1 MSKDIGIPGAG
12 FMTPTQSPGFR
23 FWQTFLNWQKNI
35 DMVLAPYDL
44 TQPAFALLAV
54 SAWLSE
60 QNKAATGQSFV
71 RQKVVTEMAQLN
83 KMQVSQLLKRLQA
96 GDLVSITNYEMDRR
110 EKLIS
115 LTQKGWE
122 TLEKTVPLVED
133 VDRKAL
139 ANVSIG

>member
-1 MSKDIGIPGAG
+1 
-12 FMTPTQSPGFR
+12 MTPTQSPGFR